1 VVTGIPLVTLGWLTT
16 VRLRRR
22 RDRRRMGWAE
32 LQLERLERAGARRG
46 RSRRAWEGPRRYAD
60 ILARSVLP
68 DDRLRTVAAL
78 IESDAWSGAQ
88 PSDAQRR
95 QAEELFEL
103 IETAHPA
110 PR

>member
-1 VVTGIPLVTLGWLTT
+1 
-16 VRLRRR
+16 
-22 RDRRRMGWAE
+22 
-32 LQLERLERAGARRG
+32 
-46 RSRRAWEGPRRYAD
+46 
-60 ILARSVLP
+60 
-68 DDRLRTVAAL
+68 VAAL